1 MEFSITDY
9 FQDLAQIT
17 GVESNAINAY
27 WNDLNAD
34 VPFLSN
40 INDSIKNVAA
50 FGGRQFQTA
59 SEMRAFRC
67 LLYVMTRIVK
77 PTVFIE
83 TGVHNGMSSAFI
95 LLAMKHN
102 KLGHL
107 YSIDLPPLEQRILDQ
122 GTNALPESKAPGWI
136 IPDNL
141 RDNHTLL
148 LGGAEE
154 LLPQV
159 LAKEKSIDV
168 FLHDSDHCY
177 SHMLFE
183 ISLAWR
189 YLKVGGFIMIDNIE
203 QNAAF
208 TDFARGVDAPSLV
221 VSTFKG
227 EERTWQH
234 GLVRKTRPHDP
245 K

>member
-1 MEFSITDY
+1 MEFSITHY

-17 GVESNAINAY
+17 GTDAKIIDGY
-27 WNDLNAD
+27 WDELNAD
-34 VPFLSN
+34 SSFLAG
-40 INDSIKNVAA
+40 INAAIKDVAV
-50 FGGRQFQTA
+50 FGGKQFQTA

-67 LLYVMTRIVK
+67 LLYMMTRIVK
-77 PTVFIE
+77 PNVFIE

-102 KLGHL
+102 KCGHL
-107 YSIDLPPLEQRILDQ
+107 YSIDLPPVEQRILDQ
-122 GTNALPESKAPGWI
+122 GTNALPESKTPGWI
-136 IPDNL
+136 IPDDL
-141 RDNHTLL
+141 REKHTLL

-159 LAKEKSIDV
+159 LAKEKTIDI

-177 SHMLFE
+177 SHMMFE

-203 QNAAF
+203 QNDSF
-208 TDFARGVDAPSLV
+208 VDFARGVDAPSLV

-227 EERTWQH
+227 EDRTWQH
-234 GLVRKTRPHDP
+234 GLIRKTREHDP